1 MPIEVSTDLDYLI
14 PELRLKLYDTDSTS
28 YRYLDSWLR
37 VALVE
42 SLKALQR
49 WWRIRYTIDDSYVVA
64 RYTNSFFSVDAPPV
78 IMQGDEEPI
87 ILMASILVKGG
98 VLQNNSWD
106 IGTWRD
112 AEVYVS
118 NIEGGRLK
126 DVSLKADWDRLQ
138 MYLKP
143 PTKRLFTAT
152 RTTIPGSDEYGTG
165 SLT

>member
-14 PELRLKLYDTDSTS
+14 PELRLKLYDVDPAN

-37 VALVE
+37 VSLVE

-49 WWRIRYTIDDSYVVA
+49 WWRIRYTIDSSYVVS
-64 RYTNSFFSVDAPPV
+64 RYTNSTFSIESPPV
-78 IMQGDEEPI
+78 IMQQDEEPI
-87 ILMASILVKGG
+87 IIMASILVKSG

-112 AEVYVS
+112 TEIYVS

-126 DVSLKADWDRLQ
+126 DASLKADWDRLLD
-138 MYLKP
+138 YLKP
-143 PTKRLFTAT
+143 PTKRLFAGA
-152 RTTIPGSDEYGTG
+152 RNSIPGSEEYGPG

>member
-14 PELRLKLYDTDSTS
+14 PELRLKLYDVDPTN

-64 RYTNSFFSVDAPPV
+64 RYANSTFSVDAPPV
-78 IMQGDEEPI
+78 IMQADEEPI

-126 DVSLKADWDRLQ
+126 DSSLMADWDRLQ
-138 MYLKP
+138 LYLRP
-143 PTKRLFTAT
+143 PTKRLFIGG
-152 RTTIPGSDEYGTG
+152 RSTIPGSEEYGAG